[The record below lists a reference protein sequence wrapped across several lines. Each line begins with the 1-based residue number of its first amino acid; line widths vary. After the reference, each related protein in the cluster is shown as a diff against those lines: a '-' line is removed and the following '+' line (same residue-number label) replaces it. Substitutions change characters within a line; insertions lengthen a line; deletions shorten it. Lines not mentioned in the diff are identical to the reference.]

1 MAEENPSL
9 TDESNQGEEELFDLL
24 IPPGVPRKMI
34 IEITEKFEV
43 ELTHRKEPMFFANM
57 EGDERELLAFRGRRE
72 VIEEVHTYL
81 MSELRKFIGDDNPG

>member
-1 MAEENPSL
+1 MAAEDSSYEVEEDS
-9 TDESNQGEEELFDLL
+9 GEEELYDLL

-34 IEITEKFEV
+34 MDITEKFEV

-72 VIEEVHTYL
+72 VLEEVHVYL
-81 MSELRKFIGDDNPG
+81 MAELTRFIGDESPD